1 VLEYFCFEFI
11 LSTTMPIKK
20 AGVKALRQNI
30 KHQARNRKVAS
41 DIEALVR
48 KVRKAITAKDSTK
61 ATEWFKQVVKRVDRA
76 YQKGI
81 LKKNTASRKKS
92 RLAAAINALKKS

>member
-1 VLEYFCFEFI
+1 MLEYFCFEFI
-11 LSTTMPIKK
+11 LSTIMPVKK
-20 AGVKALRQNI
+20 AAVKALRQNI

-48 KVRKAITAKDSTK
+48 KVRKAITAKDATK
-61 ATEWFKQVVKRVDRA
+61 ATEWFNQVVKRIDRA

-92 RLAAAINALKKS
+92 RLAVAINALKKS